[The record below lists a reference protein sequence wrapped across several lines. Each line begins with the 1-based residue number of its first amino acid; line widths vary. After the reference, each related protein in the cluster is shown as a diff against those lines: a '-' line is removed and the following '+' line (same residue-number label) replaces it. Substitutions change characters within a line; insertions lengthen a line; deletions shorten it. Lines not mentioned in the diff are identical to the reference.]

1 MIECLLLDLSG
12 VLYEGDECVP
22 GAVDA
27 VTAAREAGLALRFV
41 TNTSQKPRAT
51 LLADLRAF
59 GFDVAD
65 GELFTAVDAA
75 RQWLAERRLTPYC
88 LVHDAIRDEF
98 AALALGEPD
107 AVLVADAVEGFTYAR
122 LNEAFRLCLD
132 GAPLLTVGYNR
143 YYKAGSKLWLDAGA
157 FARALEFAAGI
168 EAVVVGKPGAD
179 FFRQVLA
186 SVPCEPGA
194 ALMVGDDVFGDVEGA
209 LGAGLQACL
218 VRTGKYRPGDER
230 RVSGDFSLVDSLV
243 QAVPLAIAG

>member
-1 MIECLLLDLSG
+1 MLDLSG
-12 VLYEGDECVP
+12 VLYEGDERVP

-27 VTAAREAGLALRFV
+27 VALARQSGLSLRFV

-65 GELFTAVDAA
+65 DELFTAVDAA
-75 RQWLAERRLTPYC
+75 RQWLAERGLRPYC

-98 AALALGEPD
+98 AELAGDDPN
-107 AVLVADAVEGFTYAR
+107 AVLVADAVDGFTYEA
-122 LNEAFRLCLD
+122 LNEAFRLCLE

-143 YYKAGSKLWLDAGA
+143 YYKSGGRLWLDAGA
-157 FARALEFAAGI
+157 FARALEFAADV

-179 FFRQVLA
+179 FFGQVLA
-186 SVPCEPGA
+186 SVPAGPA
-194 ALMVGDDVFGDVEGA
+194 SAMMVGDDVFGDVEGA

-218 VRTGKYRPGDER
+218 VRTGKYRPGDEER
-230 RVSGDFSLVDSLV
+230 ITGDFRLVDSV
-243 QAVPLAIAG
+243 VEAVPLALSG